1 MKNFHPMLLSQRE
14 SFVDSFDKV
23 FDKLMQT
30 HFPTLQQEFGVDF
43 ISKSS
48 YPRVNV
54 TDYADKIVITAEIAG
69 LSKEDVDITFKDGI
83 LTISGNRREEAKTE
97 GTVIWKELKHSSF
110 KRAFQL
116 AENLMGQKA
125 SAKFNNG
132 ILDITV
138 PKSDPKVE
146 VSTKIN
152 IE

>member
-1 MKNFHPMLLSQRE
+1 MKNYPALFSQRDN
-14 SFVDSFDKV
+14 FVDSFDKV

-30 HFPTLQQEFGVDF
+30 HFPALQQEFGVDF

-54 TDYADKIVITAEIAG
+54 TDYADKIVITAEVAG

-83 LTISGNRREEAKTE
+83 LTISGNRRDEAKNE

-116 AENLMGQKA
+116 ADNLVGQNS
-125 SAKFNNG
+125 SAKFVNG
-132 ILDITV
+132 ILDITI
-138 PKSDPKVE
+138 PKSQPKVE

>member
-1 MKNFHPMLLSQRE
+1 MKNFPVLLSQRD

-30 HFPTLQQEFGVDF
+30 HFPSLQQEFGVDF

-54 TDYADKIVITAEIAG
+54 TDYSDRLVITAEVAG
-69 LSKEDVDITFKDGI
+69 LAKEDVDITFKDSI
-83 LTISGNRREEAKTE
+83 LTISGHKREEKQD

-116 AENLMGQKA
+116 ADNLQAHKA

-132 ILDITV
+132 ILDIII
-138 PKSDPKVE
+138 PKADPKTE